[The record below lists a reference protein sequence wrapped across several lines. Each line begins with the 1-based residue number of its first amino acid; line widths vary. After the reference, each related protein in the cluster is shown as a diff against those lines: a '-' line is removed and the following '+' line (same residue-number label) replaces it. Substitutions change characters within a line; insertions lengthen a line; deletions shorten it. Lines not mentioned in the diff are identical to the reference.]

1 VVTGAAARVT
11 LRWRFNG
18 PTAVSVGDRKLNT
31 AKAADGSVSV
41 EFDHQGTSRVNW
53 E

>member
-18 PTAVSVGDRKLNT
+18 PAAVSVNDRKLDT
-31 AKAADGSVSV
+31 VKAADGAVSV
-41 EFDHQGTSRVNW
+41 EFQHQGTTRLRW
-53 E
+53 

>member
-11 LRWRFNG
+11 LRWRFNA
-18 PTAVSVGDRKLNT
+18 PASVSVNDRKLNT
-31 AKAADGSVSV
+31 VKAADGAVSV
-41 EFDHQGTSRVNW
+41 EFDHQQTSRVRW

>member
-18 PTAVSVGDRKLNT
+18 PAAVTVGDRKLNT
-31 AKAADGSVSV
+31 VKAADGAVSV
-41 EFDHQGTSRVNW
+41 DFDHQATSRLSW
-53 E
+53 